1 MTKTPSKIEHC
12 LIIPTCGEI
21 LGNLQLLWGLL
32 KTLVRTQP
40 EFARIY
46 AFHLKENILIS
57 AGLNLLVK
65 VAQI

>member
-1 MTKTPSKIEHC
+1 MTKTASKIEHC

-21 LGNLQLLWGLL
+21 PGNLQLLWGLL
-32 KTLVRTQP
+32 KILVLTRP

-46 AFHLKENILIS
+46 AFHFKEILIS
-57 AGLNLLVK
+57 AGVNLLIK